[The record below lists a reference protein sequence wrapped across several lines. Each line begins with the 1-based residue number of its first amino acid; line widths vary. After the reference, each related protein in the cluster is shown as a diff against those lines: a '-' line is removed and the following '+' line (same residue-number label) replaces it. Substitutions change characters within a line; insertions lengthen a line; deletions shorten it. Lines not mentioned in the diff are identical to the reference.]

1 MSKFIVRALIII
13 VLIVI
18 ILLTIAV
25 VFINSI
31 AKSAITSAGSSVLGV
46 PTTVSSVEIGILSG
60 HSELTD
66 LEIENP
72 KDYSGTFLKLTDGIL
87 DVNLGS
93 LLGSSIEIKE
103 IAFDGID
110 LTFIQK
116 LGGSNVNVILEN
128 VKKNTASKDDSTKD
142 ESTKDESK
150 DSSDGR
156 KFIIDELKIT
166 KVSVAVSIEPISSAT
181 KPSVIKIKE
190 ISVKDIGKKEGGVT
204 TDQIVSI
211 IVQSVIHSVLEAAP
225 GELPSVMLQGIKGG
239 LSGLGNLDLGD
250 VSFDGGEGFKKIT
263 NSISDITKSSGKN
276 IGEAIGGIGKGIGD
290 LFGGDKDK
298 KKDTDQDSGDAQEQK

>member
-1 MSKFIVRALIII
+1 M
-13 VLIVI
+13 
-18 ILLTIAV
+18 
-25 VFINSI
+25 
-31 AKSAITSAGSSVLGV
+31 
-46 PTTVSSVEIGILSG
+46 
-60 HSELTD
+60 
-66 LEIENP
+66 
-72 KDYSGTFLKLTDGIL
+72 
-87 DVNLGS
+87 
-93 LLGSSIEIKE
+93 
-103 IAFDGID
+103 
-110 LTFIQK
+110 
-116 LGGSNVNVILEN
+116 
-128 VKKNTASKDDSTKD
+128 
-142 ESTKDESK
+142 
-150 DSSDGR
+150 
-156 KFIIDELKIT
+156 
-166 KVSVAVSIEPISSAT
+166 
-181 KPSVIKIKE
+181 IKIKE

-298 KKDTDQDSGDAQEQK
+298 KKDTDQNSGDAQEQK

>member
-18 ILLTIAV
+18 ILLTLAV

-60 HSELTD
+60 HSEITD

-93 LLGSSIEIKE
+93 LLGSSIEVKE

-128 VKKNTASKDDSTKD
+128 VKKNTASKDESTKDDSTKD
-142 ESTKDESK
+142 DSK

-276 IGEAIGGIGKGIGD
+276 IGEAIDGIGKGIGD

-298 KKDTDQDSGDAQEQK
+298 DASPDTGK

>member
-13 VLIVI
+13 VLIVV
-18 ILLTIAV
+18 ILLTLAV

-31 AKSAITSAGSSVLGV
+31 AKAAITSAGSSVLGV
-46 PTTVSSVEIGILSG
+46 PTSVSSVEIGILSG

-66 LEIENP
+66 LEIQNP
-72 KDYSGTFLKLTDGIL
+72 KDYPGTFLKLSDGIL

-93 LLGSSIEIKE
+93 LLGSSIEVKE
-103 IAFDGID
+103 IAFEGID
-110 LTFIQK
+110 LAFIQK
-116 LGGSNVNVILEN
+116 LNGSNVDVILDN
-128 VKKNTASKDDSTKD
+128 VKKNTASSDDSASD
-142 ESTKDESK
+142 DSK
-150 DSSDGR
+150 DSSGGR

-166 KVSVAVSIEPISSAT
+166 EVAVAVSVEPISSAT
-181 KPSVIKIKE
+181 KPSVVKIKE
-190 ISVKDIGKKEGGVT
+190 ITVKDIGKKEGGVT

-211 IVQSVIHSVLEAAP
+211 VVQSVIHSVLEAAP
-225 GELPSVMLQGIKGG
+225 GEIPSVMMQGIKGG
-239 LSGLGNLDLGD
+239 LSNLGNLDLGD

-276 IGEAIGGIGKGIGD
+276 IGEAIDGIGKGIGD

-298 KKDTDQDSGDAQEQK
+298 DESPDTGGK